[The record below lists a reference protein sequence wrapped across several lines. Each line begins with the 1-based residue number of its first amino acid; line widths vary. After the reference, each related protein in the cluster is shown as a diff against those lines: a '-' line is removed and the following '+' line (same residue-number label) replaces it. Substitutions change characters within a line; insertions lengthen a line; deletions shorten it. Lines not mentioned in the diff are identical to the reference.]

1 MRPHDAAP
9 ALGEGGDLV
18 GDESF
23 GERHVVREHD
33 EFVAEL
39 FAQRDFFVRR
49 AELLQ
54 PIVQFNT
61 S

>member
-18 GDESF
+18 GDEPF

-49 AELLQ
+49 AELL
-54 PIVQFNT
+54 
-61 S
+61 